1 MGLSE
6 AGIDALRYPRPDSDG
21 VVVEGTFPASG
32 DVYVFFSKDRRT
44 MKALKWDGDG
54 FLMYTKRLSQ
64 GRFREVLKTGD
75 DGVRRLQW
83 DDFYMLMRPY
93 ACEGNGGEPL
103 QNGCKIGSNILAIR
117 ANKWCRKLCVSDIF
131 RNFIP

>member
-6 AGIDALRYPRPDSDG
+6 AGIYALRYPRSDSDG
-21 VVVEGTFPASG
+21 VVMEGTFPASG

-54 FLMYTKRLSQ
+54 FLMYTKRLSR
-64 GRFREVLKTGD
+64 GRFREVLKKDD

-83 DDFYMLMRPY
+83 DDFYMLMRGLTPVKVTVENRFRM
-93 ACEGNGGEPL
+93 A
-103 QNGCKIGSNILAIR
+103 QNQNPII
-117 ANKWCRKLCVSDIF
+117 
-131 RNFIP
+131 

>member
-1 MGLSE
+1 MGVPA
-6 AGIDALRYPRPDSDG
+6 AGVNALRHTWSDPDG

-32 DVYVFFSKDRRT
+32 DVYVFFSKDRKT

-64 GRFREVLKTGD
+64 GRFREVLKKGD

-83 DDFYMLMRPY
+83 DDFYMLMRGLTPVKVMV
-93 ACEGNGGEPL
+93 EN
-103 QNGCKIGSNILAIR
+103 R
-117 ANKWCRKLCVSDIF
+117 F
-131 RNFIP
+131 RMAVK